1 MTAAAVIS
9 FQASNPPLVADG
21 VCGLETWAKI
31 DELAPRVSRQGR
43 SVVEGPAEGEPRGA
57 PLGGTIHPTIRRN
70 STGPAVEELQQK
82 LNTVP
87 PDQVPTLL
95 EVDGKFGGQT
105 RQAVREFQ
113 RSRTPPL
120 GDDGVVGPLTW
131 TALDAVSGP
140 VDVGREQFDWEQRA
154 EGTITG
160 GPTAFTWR
168 LLPIGSRSPSTS
180 GSPARR
186 TIPGCRQWRTDITR
200 VWNSFRFANADDPS
214 HSARPR
220 VRPGHEHARPTPR

>member
-1 MTAAAVIS
+1 M
-9 FQASNPPLVADG
+9 
-21 VCGLETWAKI
+21 
-31 DELAPRVSRQGR
+31 
-43 SVVEGPAEGEPRGA
+43 
-57 PLGGTIHPTIRRN
+57 
-70 STGPAVEELQQK
+70 
-82 LNTVP
+82 P
-87 PDQVPTLL
+87 PDQVATLL

-160 GPTAFTWR
+160 GPAAFTWR
-168 LLPIGSRSPSTS
+168 LLPDRLQVTVNIRFT
-180 GSPARR
+180 GSPNHPRV
-186 TIPGCRQWRTDITR
+186 PQWRSDITR
-200 VWNSFRFANADDPS
+200 VWNSFRFANA
-214 HSARPR
+214 
-220 VRPGHEHARPTPR
+220 G